1 MADLSTAPIARWATS
16 TGCSPSYGACC
27 FRRVAT
33 VRVAPGLPGAVRLA
47 LTYRKDRTM
56 ALMGALGFVMQWYL
70 ISRWSWWWQGS
81 AFGGRMFIACT
92 PIFAMGLASL
102 LNAISQRRSWS
113 LVFVVSALLLAW
125 NFLLFVE
132 YRFWLVYAE
141 EEQIATW
148 YDVSLGRITY
158 FLQRLS

>member
-1 MADLSTAPIARWATS
+1 
-16 TGCSPSYGACC
+16 
-27 FRRVAT
+27 
-33 VRVAPGLPGAVRLA
+33 
-47 LTYRKDRTM
+47 M

-70 ISRWSWWWQGS
+70 ISSWSWWWQGS